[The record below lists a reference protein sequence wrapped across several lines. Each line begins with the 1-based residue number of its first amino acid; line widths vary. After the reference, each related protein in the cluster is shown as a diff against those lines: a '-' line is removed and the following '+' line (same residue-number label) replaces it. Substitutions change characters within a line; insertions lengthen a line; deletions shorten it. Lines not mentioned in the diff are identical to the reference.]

1 MMTKLPE
8 NFELDRYGLHVRLVR
23 EEDAEFIVKLRNDPQ
38 KARYISITSN
48 SVDDQIKWIRLYKER
63 EKEGR
68 DYYFMYSYQDKL
80 AGVNR
85 IYDIEENHFIH
96 GSWVFGDD
104 IPPYCA
110 LAAGIIAREV
120 AYDTLGL
127 DVEIDTAGVHKDNH
141 GVLQYIR
148 TLGVEFTGTKIY
160 PMGEYYTSRLT
171 RAVFYQNKN
180 KIIRL
185 FPKKLL

>member
-1 MMTKLPE
+1 MTKLPE

-38 KARYISITSN
+38 KGRYISVTSN
-48 SVDDQIKWIRLYKER
+48 SVDDQIRWIKLYKKR
-63 EKEGR
+63 ECEGK
-68 DYYFMYSYQDKL
+68 DYYFIYSYQGQL

-85 IYDIEENHFIH
+85 IYEIEDNHFIH
-96 GSWVFGDD
+96 GSWVFGDNT
-104 IPPYCA
+104 PPYCA
-110 LAAGIIAREV
+110 LAAGIIAREL

-148 TLGVEFTGTKIY
+148 ALGAEFTGTRIY
-160 PMGEYYTSRLT
+160 PMGEFYTSQLPKEL
-171 RAVFYQNKN
+171 FYKNKN

-185 FPKKLL
+185 FPKKVL